1 MVQDRCRIG
10 SGPETERKLALEG
23 QLLSQDH
30 CSLACKS
37 WFLLALG
44 KGETVPA
51 QCLGPPCPLG
61 EGSGVCP
68 SLLISALLLGLL
80 TSCFFQLL
88 FFQLCNFYLVPFFL
102 TWFSMVLFVSR
113 EFVISYKNIVMMA
126 AWKSSSD
133 DFNILIILIV
143 ASVEC
148 TFSLKL
154 WLFWFSLWQ
163 IILYYI
169 LDIWAFMSGSFKSYY
184 IFSFYVFMN
193 LFVCSCVLGI
203 KTQDVRTHWVSAPL
217 PSHNFSL
224 YTYWLNSRHC
234 CGGAQGSCPPSST
247 EVW

>member
-30 CSLACKS
+30 CSLACKF

-88 FFQLCNFYLVPFFL
+88 FFQLCNFYLVPFF
-102 TWFSMVLFVSR
+102 FDMVFYGFICFKRICNFLQEHCYDGCLKILVRRFQHLNYPDSSISWVYFLVKIVVILILVMTNNSLLYPRYLGFHVRKLQVLLHLFFLCIH
-113 EFVISYKNIVMMA
+113 EFVCLLLCAGDQNPG
-126 AWKSSSD
+126 
-133 DFNILIILIV
+133 
-143 ASVEC
+143 C
-148 TFSLKL
+148 
-154 WLFWFSLWQ
+154 
-163 IILYYI
+163 
-169 LDIWAFMSGSFKSYY
+169 
-184 IFSFYVFMN
+184 
-193 LFVCSCVLGI
+193 
-203 KTQDVRTHWVSAPL
+203 
-217 PSHNFSL
+217 
-224 YTYWLNSRHC
+224 
-234 CGGAQGSCPPSST
+234 
-247 EVW
+247 